1 MDRIVIEVEDRV
13 ARKWRDAAPEV
24 KDQVGK
30 DLGKKLDEIL
40 DGNRERDLDFNL
52 KLARQ
57 EAASN
62 GLTEE
67 ILQKLLNEE

>member
-1 MDRIVIEVEDRV
+1 MDRIVIEVDDSL

-30 DLGKKLDEIL
+30 DFEKKLDEIL
-40 DGNRERDLDFNL
+40 HRYKQNDLDLNL
-52 KLARQ
+52 KQARQ

>member
-1 MDRIVIEVEDRV
+1 MDRIVIEVEDSV

-24 KDQVGK
+24 KDQVGR
-30 DLGKKLDEIL
+30 DLEKQLDEIL
-40 DGNRERDLDFNL
+40 RSKSKRDFDLNL
-52 KLARQ
+52 KLARE

-67 ILQKLLNEE
+67 LLQKLLNEE

>member
-1 MDRIVIEVEDRV
+1 MDRIVIEVEDGL
-13 ARKWRDAAPEV
+13 ARKWRNTSPKLKGEI
-24 KDQVGK
+24 GR
-30 DLGKKLDEIL
+30 DLEKQLYEIL
-40 DGNRERDLDFNL
+40 RDKKEANFELHLDQARE
-52 KLARQ
+52 